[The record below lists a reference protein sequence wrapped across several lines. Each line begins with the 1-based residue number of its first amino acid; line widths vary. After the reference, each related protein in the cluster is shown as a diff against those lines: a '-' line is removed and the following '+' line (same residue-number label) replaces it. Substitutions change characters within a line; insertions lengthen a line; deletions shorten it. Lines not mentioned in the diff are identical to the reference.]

1 MTDCRLRTSYLL
13 PPTSYLRPP
22 TSDSGILHLRRM
34 DIQCSEKELFV
45 FNKIAHA
52 AADLGVEAW
61 IIGGFV
67 RDKLIGRNTKDADI
81 VCVGDGIELAHR
93 VANRFNPRPP
103 VSFFKTF
110 GTAQI
115 RLKDFYKEPH
125 PHHEPISL
133 VEKEEEEPLA
143 DQSAD
148 PSSAEFAPEQ
158 TEGKAET
165 AFEIEFVGAR
175 KESYR
180 YHSRNPEVMPG
191 TIKDDQDRR
200 DFTINAMAISLNK
213 TDYGRLIDPFE
224 GLKDLENKLIRTPLD
239 PVQTFS
245 DDPLRMMRAIRF
257 ASQLGFTI
265 HPPVFQAIKDNVERI
280 RIISQERITD
290 ELNKILAS
298 PKPSV
303 GLDLLYKSGLLHII
317 FPQMIDL
324 VGAEYVDGHGHKDNF
339 YHTLQVVDNISQHTH
354 DLWLRWA
361 ALLHDIG
368 KPPSK
373 KFEQGHGWTFHG
385 HEVVG
390 GRMVP
395 RIFARLKLPQ
405 NEKMR
410 FVRKLVELHLR
421 PISLTK
427 EDITDSAIRRLL
439 FDAGDD
445 IEALMLLCSA
455 DITSKNKQ
463 KVKRYLE
470 NFELVKE
477 RLHEVEEKDRIR
489 NWQPPI
495 TGEMIMEIFGLPPSR
510 QVGDIKNAIREAI
523 LDGKIDN
530 NYDAAYDF
538 MLKTA
543 QEMGLKPL
551 V

>member
-1 MTDCRLRTSYLL
+1 
-13 PPTSYLRPP
+13 
-22 TSDSGILHLRRM
+22 M
-34 DIQCSEKELFV
+34 DIRCTDKELFV

-81 VCVGDGIELAHR
+81 VCVGDGIELANR
-93 VANRFNPRPP
+93 VADRFNPRPH
-103 VSFFKTF
+103 VAFFKTF

-115 RLKDFYKEPH
+115 KLKDFYKR
-125 PHHEPISL
+125 
-133 VEKEEEEPLA
+133 EEEKHLAGASVPSMGKDGSDSMLHSGGEPAFLL
-143 DQSAD
+143 
-148 PSSAEFAPEQ
+148 PEDK
-158 TEGKAET
+158 EET

-180 YHSRNPEVMPG
+180 YHSRNPEVLPG

-200 DFTINAMAISLNK
+200 DFTINALAISLNK
-213 TDYGRLIDPFE
+213 ADYGRLVDPFN

-239 PVQTFS
+239 PAQTFS
-245 DDPLRMMRAIRF
+245 DDPLRMMRGIRF
-257 ASQLGFTI
+257 ATQLGFTI

-290 ELNKILAS
+290 ELNKILLS
-298 PKPSV
+298 NKPSV

-324 VGAEYVDGHGHKDNF
+324 VGAEYVDGLGHKDNF
-339 YHTLQVVDNISQHTH
+339 YHTLQVVDNISQHTT

-368 KPPSK
+368 KPPTK
-373 KFEQGHGWTFHG
+373 KFETGHGWTFHG

-395 RIFARLKLPQ
+395 KIFARLKLPQ

-445 IEALMLLCSA
+445 IDALMLLCSA
-455 DITSKNKQ
+455 DITSKNKL

-477 RLHEVEEKDRIR
+477 RLKEVEEKDRIR

-495 TGEMIMEIFGLPPSR
+495 TGEMIMEIFGLTPCK

-538 MLKTA
+538 MMKTA
-543 QEMGLKPL
+543 QEMGLKP
-551 V
+551 VV